1 MLYHRF
7 EGAVGLGAIH
17 AIDEDPWYA
26 LGVELVD
33 VVELLDERLTAK
45 DAMVADHRFVPMT
58 SFIWCLVVEG
68 LGGRVVEQMDDDHH
82 RLALVIAYIP
92 LCLRR
97 AHVMATTVWLW
108 RSPLPFFYGVYD
120 TK

>member
-45 DAMVADHRFVPMT
+45 DVMVADHRFVPMT
-58 SFIWCLVVEG
+58 SLIWCLARDVIWFGKYPSESGFEDGEHWFGWNFRIFG
-68 LGGRVVEQMDDDHH
+68 L
-82 RLALVIAYIP
+82 
-92 LCLRR
+92 
-97 AHVMATTVWLW
+97 
-108 RSPLPFFYGVYD
+108 FFG
-120 TK
+120 